1 MSRFDAVDIAPISRM
16 AVPDAAYVRIVEEI
30 LSGRVPAGEALPSE
44 RELALAFQVN
54 RHAIREALKRVQ
66 QAGLIRIS
74 HGGKTR
80 VLNWRENARL
90 EILSDIVAAGVV
102 PPLEIVRDV
111 AVMRRSI
118 GADAARLCAANASD
132 EQLERI
138 NAIAHAFPDQ
148 DAAVEEYGDA
158 DLAFWTAVIDGSGNL
173 AYRLALNTLV
183 ATFNDLG
190 LPIVAEWIGGE
201 YTDRAGRIA
210 LADLIAARDGAEAY
224 RHAEQLLTHFV
235 ARVDQTAPES

>member
-1 MSRFDAVDIAPISRM
+1 MDIAPISRV

-30 LSGRVPAGEALPSE
+30 LSGRVTPGDALPAE

-66 QAGLIRIS
+66 QAGLIRIT

-80 VLNWRENARL
+80 VLDWRENARL
-90 EILSDIVAAGVV
+90 ETLSDIVAAGVV

-118 GADAARLCAANASD
+118 GADAARLCAVNAPS
-132 EQLERI
+132 ERLERI
-138 NAIAHAFPDQ
+138 ADIAHTFPEQ
-148 DAAVEEYGDA
+148 GTAAEYGEA
-158 DLAFWTAVIDGSGNL
+158 DLEFWIAVIDGSGNL
-173 AYRLALNTLV
+173 AYRLALNSLV
-183 ATFNDLG
+183 ATFDDLG
-190 LPIVAEWIGGE
+190 LPLIAEWIDDE

-210 LADLIAARDGAEAY
+210 LADLIAARDSEGAY
-224 RHAEQLLTHFV
+224 RQAESLLTHFV
-235 ARVDQTAPES
+235 ARSNQSAPEN